1 MHSYTSLTMKRALY
15 IFSFIAFIA
24 TTFISC
30 GEDRTYEYLEM
41 TKENQWTYSKMKEVY
56 LWADSIKTPSRS
68 EFFAATSKFFTTIK
82 FRGDNASYFTDT
94 VSLGT
99 YGMKFAL
106 MRDPMGMRPS
116 KVYAL
121 VLYVEKGSPAEAAG
135 LERGKWIT
143 AVNGRSLSMSS
154 ASLLQQGGE
163 MSVATEYLEY
173 DDERERYFW
182 IEGDTLKLPQSA
194 DVDACNVCIDTVY
207 TVRDQKIGYMLANS
221 FSGDDFTAK
230 AENALARFVAEDVSS
245 VIIDLRYNSGGS
257 LSNALAVANRFVP
270 STADATPFCTLK
282 GNGGEVD
289 TVYNYKAVQDNLS
302 DKKLYFI
309 IGANTKGTAEV
320 LVNSLN
326 VSRGANEVYIIGEKS
341 AGANVMVEKIES
353 PYGFAINPATA
364 YVYSSDGNELPATGI
379 QPDYAVNELGQ
390 VAHIYNLGSEQEY
403 VLYNTLYL
411 ITNGA
416 LPSHV
421 AGSIR
426 PALFTGNE
434 RSFSR

>member
-68 EFFAATSKFFTTIK
+68 DFFATTSKFFTSIK
-82 FRGDNASYFTDT
+82 FKGDNASYFTDT

-121 VLYVEKGSPAEAAG
+121 VLYVEKGSPAETAG
-135 LERGKWIT
+135 LERGEWIT
-143 AVNGRSLSMSS
+143 AINGRSLSMSS
-154 ASLLQQGGE
+154 ASQLQQGGE
-163 MSVATEYLEY
+163 VSVATEYLEY

-182 IEGDTLKLPQSA
+182 IESDTLKLPQSA

-207 TVRDQKIGYMLANS
+207 TVREQKIGYLLANS

-230 AENALARFVAEDVSS
+230 AENALARFAAEDVSS

-416 LPSHV
+416 LPSQFAV
-421 AGSIR
+421 NIR
-426 PALFTGNE
+426 PLLFTGNE

>member
-1 MHSYTSLTMKRALY
+1 MKRTLHLLSL
-15 IFSFIAFIA
+15 FAFIA
-24 TTFISC
+24 TTLISC

-68 EFFAATSKFFTTIK
+68 EFFATTSKFFTSIK
-82 FRGDNASYFTDT
+82 FKGDNASYFTDS

-135 LERGKWIT
+135 LERGEWIT

-194 DVDACNVCIDTVY
+194 YVDACNVCIDTVY
-207 TVRDQKIGYMLANS
+207 TVREQKIGYLLANS

-230 AENALARFVAEDVSS
+230 ADNALARFAAEDVSS

-270 STADATPFCTLK
+270 STADGTPFCTLK

-302 DKKLYFI
+302 AKKLYFI
-309 IGANTKGTAEV
+309 IGANTKGTAEI

-364 YVYSSDGNELPATGI
+364 YVYSSNGNELPATGI
-379 QPDYAVNELGQ
+379 QPDFEVNELGQ
-390 VAHIYNLGSEQEY
+390 VAHIYSLGSEQEF

-421 AGSIR
+421 AASIR
-426 PALFTGNE
+426 PTLFTGNE

>member
-154 ASLLQQGGE
+154 ASQLQQGGE
-163 MSVATEYLEY
+163 VSVATEYLEY

-194 DVDACNVCIDTVY
+194 DIDACNICLDTVY
-207 TVRDQKIGYMLANS
+207 TVRDQKIGYLLANS

-379 QPDYAVNELGQ
+379 QPDYEVNELGQ
-390 VAHIYNLGSEQEY
+390 VAHIYSLGSEQEY

-416 LPSHV
+416 LPSQFAV
-421 AGSIR
+421 KVRS
-426 PALFTGNE
+426 ALFTGNE